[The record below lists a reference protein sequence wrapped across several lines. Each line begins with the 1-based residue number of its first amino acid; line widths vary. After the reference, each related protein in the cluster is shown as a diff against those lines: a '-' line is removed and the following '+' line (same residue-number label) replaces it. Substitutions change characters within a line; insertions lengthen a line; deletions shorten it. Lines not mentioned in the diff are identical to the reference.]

1 MAELTQKFKYNITLH
16 LIMNYSLHISKTKY
30 GNYYSY
36 RHNYRENGKVKT
48 KDIYLGPED
57 RAVKIISDFNSKK
70 PLNERHLSFSGENLL
85 SKMLEVVDFK
95 KIVNKIVQNDTKFDV
110 GRFIEM
116 LVIERSLYEHSKWRL
131 ANISHAKSIFSLDST
146 ITFEKFYENNI
157 YHYMDYIYPNLDL
170 IQKELVEKL
179 LTMENMEFDE
189 LIIDATSMHCFG
201 GDDIEAPKNQVEKYE
216 NYKQVNRTHGYSRS
230 KRPDLP
236 QINLILGV
244 TNHYI
249 PLFFDA
255 FSGNAPDTA
264 MFKMLLE
271 KCQREYSVLLKKVKK
286 KYLVFDKGN
295 NSKDNFKELD
305 SLCEEWSCHF
315 VTSIRPSMV
324 RVKEQLLPLKIEE
337 QPVIYE
343 QKRTKLRGKTS
354 TILLYKGDKKER
366 NILLYVNEEIAK
378 KNQDAFLE
386 LLDEVQE
393 KISEISQKH
402 DKNEDKVDALKNL
415 LRKKRVRSYFNMK
428 VENGTVKCEPIQ
440 EKIDEKLNLAGKFAI
455 ITNDFTLDAISLI
468 HIYKTSGVVEQ
479 EFHILK
485 SVLSLYPLRHR
496 KPTRIKV
503 HCALVIWG
511 AMAFALLRY
520 LLMQNKLK
528 FSFEEL
534 KDIVKEGYVSI
545 GDYIYPGHKS
555 FRIQRT
561 LNIGPTLQTI
571 FKLFKL
577 DSDYFDIK
585 LLPTIKKENKE
596 GH

>member
-1 MAELTQKFKYNITLH
+1 
-16 LIMNYSLHISKTKY
+16 MNYFLHVSKTKY

-36 RHNYRENGKVKT
+36 RYNYRENGKVKT
-48 KDIYLGPED
+48 KDVYLGKEEV
-57 RAVKIISDFNSKK
+57 AVKIISDFNSKK
-70 PLNERHLSFSGENLL
+70 PLNERLLSFSGEVIL
-85 SKMLEVVDFK
+85 SKMLEMVDFR
-95 KIVNKIVQNDTKFDV
+95 KIINKIIQNGAEFDV
-110 GRFIEM
+110 GRFIEII
-116 LVIERSLYEHSKWRL
+116 VIERTLYEYSKWRL
-131 ANISHAKSIFSLDST
+131 ANISHEKSIFSLDT
-146 ITFEKFYENNI
+146 IITRDNFYENNI
-157 YHYMDYIYPNLDL
+157 YHYMDYIYPKLDQ
-170 IQKELVEKL
+170 IQQEIVKKL
-179 LTMENMEFDE
+179 LSMKNMEFDE

-216 NYKQVNRTHGYSRS
+216 NYKQLNRTHGYSRS

-271 KCQREYSVLLKKVKK
+271 KCQREYSMLLKKVKE

-295 NSKDNFKELD
+295 NSEDNFKELD

-354 TILLYKGDKKER
+354 TIFLYKGDKKER
-366 NILLYVNEEIAK
+366 NVLLYVNDEIAR
-378 KNQDAFLE
+378 KNQEAFLE

-402 DKNEDKVDALKNL
+402 EKNEDKLDALKNL
-415 LRKKRVRSYFNMK
+415 LRKKRVRSYFKMK
-428 VENGTVKCEPIQ
+428 EESGTVKCEPIK

-455 ITNDFTLDAISLI
+455 ITDDFTLDADSII
-468 HIYKTSGVVEQ
+468 RIYKTSGVVEH

-511 AMAFALLRY
+511 AMAFALLRF
-520 LLMQNKLK
+520 LLMQNKIE
-528 FSFEEL
+528 FTFEEL

-545 GDYIYPGHKS
+545 GDYIYPGYKS

-561 LNIGPTLQTI
+561 LNINPILENIFKI
-571 FKLFKL
+571 FKLE
-577 DSDYFDIK
+577 SDYFDIK
-585 LLPTIKKENKE
+585 LLPTVYKKNKE
-596 GH
+596 GN

>member
-1 MAELTQKFKYNITLH
+1 
-16 LIMNYSLHISKTKY
+16 MNYSLHISKTKH

-57 RAVKIISDFNSKK
+57 RAVNIISDFNSKK
-70 PLNERHLSFSGENLL
+70 PLNERHLSFSGEILL
-85 SKMLEVVDFK
+85 SKMLEMVDFK

-146 ITFEKFYENNI
+146 IPFDKFYENNI
-157 YHYMDYIYPNLDL
+157 YHYMDYLYPKLDL
-170 IQKELVEKL
+170 IQKEIIIKL
-179 LTMENMEFDE
+179 FDVKEMEFDE

-201 GDDIEAPKNQVEKYE
+201 GDDVEEPKNQMEK
-216 NYKQVNRTHGYSRS
+216 YKQVNRTHGYSRS

-244 TNHYI
+244 TNHYL
-249 PLFFDA
+249 PLLFDA

-264 MFKMLLE
+264 MFKMILE
-271 KCQREYSVLLKKVKK
+271 KCQREYPMLLKKIKG

-295 NSKDNFKELD
+295 NSEDNFKEID

-315 VTSIRPSMV
+315 ITSVRPSLV
-324 RVKEQLLPLKIEE
+324 SVKEQLLPLEVEE
-337 QPVIYE
+337 PVIYE
-343 QKRTKLRGKTS
+343 QQHTKLRGKTS
-354 TILLYKGDKKER
+354 TIFLYDEDKTER
-366 NILLYVNEEIAK
+366 KVLLYVNEEIARK
-378 KNQDAFLE
+378 RQDEFLE
-386 LLDEVQE
+386 LLNEIQAKVCEINQKKV
-393 KISEISQKH
+393 KI
-402 DKNEDKVDALKNL
+402 EDKKELVEKF
-415 LRKKRVRSYFNMK
+415 LRRKRVLSLF
-428 VENGTVKCEPIQ
+428 KCEPDNATIKCVPIQ
-440 EKIDEKLNLAGKFAI
+440 KKVDEKFNLAGKFAI
-455 ITNDFTLDAISLI
+455 VTNDFTLDADSII
-468 HIYKTSGVVEQ
+468 RIYKTSGVVEH

-496 KPTRIKV
+496 KKERIKV

-511 AMAFALLRY
+511 AMAFALLRTK
-520 LLMQNKLK
+520 LLAHERE
-528 FSFEEL
+528 FTFEEL
-534 KDIVKEGYVSI
+534 KERIKQGYVSI
-545 GDYIYPGHKS
+545 GDYVYPGYKS

-561 LNIGPTLQTI
+561 LNIDLTLQTI
-571 FKLFKL
+571 FKLFNL
-577 DSDYFDIK
+577 DFDYFDIK